1 MLVAAVVR
9 GERGERTLREQV
21 VLVGHVHEPAPERSE
36 VPLLPAL
43 DDVDHRLRFCERVL
57 AHLVLAVVC
66 ADAERHDP
74 DRRQSG
80 EAVEH
85 AEQCVVE
92 RRAVVD
98 ARAHDHLAVH
108 LDAGVEEELQPAQ
121 ARCTPPVAQE
131 LRAHVGIGGV
141 DAHVQRTEPLRH
153 HAFQIGFG
161 ETGERG
167 EISVEKREP
176 VVVVLQVQALAHAL
190 GQLVDETERA
200 VVVAGA
206 DAVEHRARQ
215 LDPERRALGLV
226 DLHDPLHTAPAQVE
240 LHVRAVDLDLVRD
253 DVAEYLAVD
262 REHLVAHDDAR
273 LRGRRSGR
281 DSINSG
287 SGHEVRIRVDP
298 HYPRS
303 VPATPAP
310 VRVEKVL
317 LAEPRGFC
325 AGVEMA
331 IKALA
336 WMVRV
341 FEPPVYCYHE
351 IVHNR
356 LVVDRFREQGV
367 IFVDDVNDVPAGAPL
382 MLSAHGSAPD
392 VVEAARAN
400 NRYVVNA
407 VCPLVTK
414 VHHEA
419 KVRARKGFTI
429 LYVGHAGHDEAVGTL
444 AVAPGSIQLVE
455 RDDDLAAAAANVA
468 DPTKV
473 AVLAQTTLAQN
484 EWAGVVERTRER
496 FPEVWTAS
504 RNDLCFATT
513 NRQDALTDIAK
524 RADAVVVIGSANSSN
539 TIALTKVAR
548 EAGCPLVVRVD
559 GPDELDI
566 QGARVV
572 GVTAGASAPEEL
584 VESVIAKLAP
594 RDGVE
599 VVRMTDEDEYFP
611 PPRELRELIPALD
624 AVAAFVLGGD
634 VTAVRAAGGPFAD
647 DRTLDASNVLAAF
660 GD

>member
-1 MLVAAVVR
+1 MY
-9 GERGERTLREQV
+9 
-21 VLVGHVHEPAPERSE
+21 
-36 VPLLPAL
+36 
-43 DDVDHRLRFCERVL
+43 
-57 AHLVLAVVC
+57 
-66 ADAERHDP
+66 
-74 DRRQSG
+74 
-80 EAVEH
+80 
-85 AEQCVVE
+85 
-92 RRAVVD
+92 
-98 ARAHDHLAVH
+98 
-108 LDAGVEEELQPAQ
+108 
-121 ARCTPPVAQE
+121 
-131 LRAHVGIGGV
+131 
-141 DAHVQRTEPLRH
+141 
-153 HAFQIGFG
+153 
-161 ETGERG
+161 
-167 EISVEKREP
+167 
-176 VVVVLQVQALAHAL
+176 
-190 GQLVDETERA
+190 
-200 VVVAGA
+200 
-206 DAVEHRARQ
+206 
-215 LDPERRALGLV
+215 
-226 DLHDPLHTAPAQVE
+226 DPLHTAPPQVE
-240 LHVRAVDLDLVRD
+240 LDVRAVDLELVGD
-253 DVAEYLAVD
+253 DVPDDLAVD
-262 REHLVAHDDAR
+262 REHLVAHDHARPRGRGSGRDGINTSGRHEAR
-273 LRGRRSGR
+273 LRGRRR
-281 DSINSG
+281 
-287 SGHEVRIRVDP
+287 
-298 HYPRS
+298 YPR
-303 VPATPAP
+303 P
-310 VRVEKVL
+310 VTVEKVL

-367 IFVDDVNDVPAGAPL
+367 IFVDDVNDVPAGSPL

-392 VVEAARAN
+392 VVAASRAN
-400 NRYVVNA
+400 DRYVVNA

-444 AVAPGSIQLVE
+444 AVAPESIQLVE
-455 RDDDLAAAAANVA
+455 HDADLDAAAASVS
-468 DPTKV
+468 DPSKV

-496 FPEVWTAS
+496 FPDVWTAS

-548 EAGCPLVVRVD
+548 EAGCPVVLRVD

-566 QGARVV
+566 GDARIV

-584 VESVIAKLAP
+584 VESVIARLAP
-594 RDGVE
+594 RTGVE

-624 AVAAFVLGGD
+624 AVAALMLGGD
-634 VTAVRAAGGPFAD
+634 VTAVKAPGGPFVD
-647 DRTLDASNVLAAF
+647 DRILDASKVLAAF
-660 GD
+660 P